1 MLSDAIAVVRGLKEQ
16 TRGPCPFHAHL
27 FIVSHSPRRQ
37 LSLGGLSDRR
47 LCGAGW
53 NVFTVATAGSL
64 DVVVE
69 IADFAVSRDE
79 WLAGE
84 ARLPAS
90 YELV

>member
-1 MLSDAIAVVRGLKEQ
+1 M
-16 TRGPCPFHAHL
+16 
-27 FIVSHSPRRQ
+27 
-37 LSLGGLSDRR
+37 
-47 LCGAGW
+47 
-53 NVFTVATAGSL
+53 FTVATAGSL

-84 ARLPAS
+84 VRLLAS